1 MSESEALWIES
12 MCYGKETN
20 LTEQFLIGQLNSI
33 KNLTGNIL
41 IHDVYK

>member
-33 KNLTGNIL
+33 KT
-41 IHDVYK
+41 DYTPY